1 MDDDINN
8 NYYYL
13 ELYYNTISTV
23 IEVPKSY
30 ENLLQIISKYYSIN
44 YDELNKVDII
54 YTDSEKD
61 MIQLSNESDYEM
73 MLMYMVNED
82 VNNIQIFI
90 VNNNN
95 NTNNT
100 KESDN
105 NKIKPS
111 YLYDNLPQPLP
122 SMKPQQCCDPNM
134 LKQNNVYN
142 TIKKITEKE
151 IPSLINKLYSEIQQ
165 DIKNKFKTNIID
177 SNNNNVYMS

>member
-8 NYYYL
+8 NNYYYL
-13 ELYYNTISTV
+13 EVYYNTISTV

-30 ENLLQIISKYYSIN
+30 ENLLKIISKYYSID
-44 YDELNKVDII
+44 YDDLNKVEII

-82 VNNIQIFI
+82 VNHIQIFI
-90 VNNNN
+90 VNNNS
-95 NTNNT
+95 
-100 KESDN
+100 KEGDKSPCLD
-105 NKIKPS
+105 
-111 YLYDNLPQPLP
+111 DNLPQPLP
-122 SMKPQQCCDPNM
+122 SMKPQQCCDPDM

-142 TIKKITEKE
+142 TIRKMTEKE
-151 IPSLINKLYSEIQQ
+151 IPSLLNKLYSEIQQ

-177 SNNNNVYMS
+177 SNNNNNNVYM